1 MAGAANS
8 FIDDS
13 KHSDISCASSLSKVH
28 RSEEHRC
35 QESETKPTVECD
47 DGVVH
52 RSEEHQCQ
60 ESETKLTVEGTPVR
74 CQINSSAGAPVNGNS
89 SAGAGVGDLPLQ
101 SSACDCQ
108 SVITHVA
115 VEPLSTITAGH
126 CDSQQEVTTNCSALH
141 CQAAAAAAVIDDD
154 KAITGS
160 NIAVNGDEEDV
171 SDACKA
177 AGNNAKKNMATDS
190 CHLHTSFT
198 VESVSEEM
206 GCVDIDSDCCPSPID
221 VTGGHCG
228 QPLTTDSLC
237 EQLSELMQRQCVNS
251 NTSDQVQE
259 CVIGGSTSHDQV
271 LNSTASDE
279 VRECVIGGSTSH
291 DQVLNSTASDEVREC
306 VIGGS
311 TSRDQVLNFTASD
324 ADVSDSFD
332 LDAAAKDL
340 ERAVSAGM
348 LDFLL
353 ESCEDS
359 DEDVSSK
366 QLCEGLG
373 DWSDSSECTLTDD
386 SCVVDETGDS
396 DVWRRHE
403 RCLKNNDATDCDDDD
418 DIDSVGESADD
429 VDENAAAAES
439 KNIVHGDTATRRDPG
454 TSDIKFASDVND
466 NVGESA
472 DDADANGVGST
483 DALLKPCQTAS
494 TCLKGTEQCSVV
506 DNTST
511 VDMICTCDDDDNDDV
526 LRHARMKRRL
536 QTAASD
542 ADDFASCRTSD
553 VDRVSADING
563 WCVDV
568 DNLLSH
574 DENADSIDGSS
585 MADDA
590 AEFSISK
597 DDGQLAVSKDT
608 VSGCLRVSNDNIQD
622 VKKMSSVAA
631 ERSQHDA
638 AEMLNV
644 TSSDVSLQLSV
655 AEDADTEDSME
666 LSDDT
671 SLSESD
677 GLGVISTSTPSCCS
691 LLTCRSVMRWREGI
705 YSGLCQ
711 HSDGSEIR
719 M

>member
-251 NTSDQVQE
+251 NTSDQVQ
-259 CVIGGSTSHDQV
+259 
-271 LNSTASDE
+271 
-279 VRECVIGGSTSH
+279 ECVIGGSTSH

-574 DENADSIDGSS
+574 DENADSIDGSI

>member
-251 NTSDQVQE
+251 NTSDQVQ
-259 CVIGGSTSHDQV
+259 
-271 LNSTASDE
+271 
-279 VRECVIGGSTSH
+279 ECVIGGSTSH